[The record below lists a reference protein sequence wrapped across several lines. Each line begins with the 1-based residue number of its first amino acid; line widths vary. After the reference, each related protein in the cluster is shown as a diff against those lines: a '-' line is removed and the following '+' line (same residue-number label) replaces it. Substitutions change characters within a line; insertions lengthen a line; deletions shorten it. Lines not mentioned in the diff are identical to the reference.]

1 MGRLGSGVGVGSDG
15 FELGS
20 EGMELGSKGFKSG
33 GWGRGGQ
40 RSCGVGVGRVW
51 VELKLWRLRARWTL
65 PDVVQSISHTKSGC
79 FSTCSIDSAIF
90 YLFPIFSHVLLFCL
104 SSPPPSWNRQVFPK

>member
-1 MGRLGSGVGVGSDG
+1 MGRLESW
-15 FELGS
+15 
-20 EGMELGSKGFKSG
+20 G
-33 GWGRGGQ
+33 GWGRSGVGRVRVGVGEVKGVGGI
-40 RSCGVGVGRVW
+40 GVGRVW

-104 SSPPPSWNRQVFPK
+104 SFPPPSWNGQVFPK